1 MTNVPAAESGVAI
14 SPSEVGAIATE
25 VQQLIKEGDHY
36 TAWERLSFLHPADMG
51 AILLAMPRHSR
62 DALLQVMSPDTVAWM
77 LHQMNPL
84 QASRVAARLGSRM
97 ISGVLD
103 QVHPRVALNALMR
116 LRPNQAREVAESL
129 EQSIPDADIFAHP
142 AGTAGALMARTYPV
156 ANINGTV
163 SDAQDGLRDQ
173 AESPYEF
180 NRVYLV
186 DARGQL
192 EGQVTV
198 VNLALHPQQTPLRT
212 ISEPVV
218 ATVDAN
224 TPASECARLRRHYG
238 IVQLPVVS
246 DGELRGV
253 IPLEFLL
260 SAVVEEDTRQMLNVG
275 GVAGD
280 SREHTLVSAIKT
292 RLPWLTVNLGTTFL
306 AAAAISLFESTLAQ
320 VVILAAF
327 LPVVA
332 GQGGIG
338 GTQTLTMIVR
348 SLALGEFIGV
358 SAFRLLAREAL
369 LGLLHGVWFGL
380 LVGVIG
386 FLWTRNPGLGMVLAL
401 AMVGNMV
408 IAGVAGAS
416 VPLFLRRIGVDPAVA
431 SAVVV
436 TTFTDVFGFLL
447 FLGIATAMLSLLT

>member
-1 MTNVPAAESGVAI
+1 M
-14 SPSEVGAIATE
+14 
-25 VQQLIKEGDHY
+25 
-36 TAWERLSFLHPADMG
+36 
-51 AILLAMPRHSR
+51 
-62 DALLQVMSPDTVAWM
+62 
-77 LHQMNPL
+77 
-84 QASRVAARLGSRM
+84 
-97 ISGVLD
+97 
-103 QVHPRVALNALMR
+103 
-116 LRPNQAREVAESL
+116 
-129 EQSIPDADIFAHP
+129 
-142 AGTAGALMARTYPV
+142 
-156 ANINGTV
+156 
-163 SDAQDGLRDQ
+163 
-173 AESPYEF
+173 
-180 NRVYLV
+180 
-186 DARGQL
+186 
-192 EGQVTV
+192 
-198 VNLALHPQQTPLRT
+198 
-212 ISEPVV
+212 V
-218 ATVDAN
+218 ATVNSD

-246 DGELRGV
+246 DGLLTGV
-253 IPLEFLL
+253 IPLELLL

-280 SREHTLVSAIKT
+280 SRENTLVSSIRT

-348 SLALGEFIGV
+348 SLALGEFTGV
-358 SAFRLLAREAL
+358 SAVRLLAREAL

-380 LVGVIG
+380 LVGIIG
-386 FLWTRNPGLGMVLAL
+386 FLWTRSPGLSLVLAL
-401 AMVGNMV
+401 AMLGNMV

-416 VPLFLRRIGVDPAVA
+416 VPLFLRRVGVDPAVA

-447 FLGIATAMLSLLT
+447 FLGIATALINLLI